1 MKSADAEI
9 LALSGSPRAKGN
21 SISLLKEFLNGAGEK
36 GVKGELIIINQLDF
50 RPCQACGAC
59 SRDGICILKDDMQ
72 EVHQKAAQ
80 ARGIVVAAPIH
91 FGSMSSQTKMMID
104 RFQAF
109 WAAKHVLEKPRIGE
123 EEGKIGFFICV
134 EGSPVKKFCHNAYDI
149 IKVYYDILNVE
160 DRGMLCYS
168 EVRSA
173 PPGIRGNQE
182 AVDEVYKAGVDFA
195 EEIISRR
202 QL

>member
-1 MKSADAEI
+1 MNNSVDI
-9 LALSGSPRAKGN
+9 LAISGSPRVTGN
-21 SISLLKEFLNGAGEK
+21 SKSLLEEFLRGAGEK
-36 GVKGELIIINQLDF
+36 GIKGDLIIINKLNF

-59 SRDGICILKDDMQ
+59 SRDGVCVLRDDMQ
-72 EVHQKAAQ
+72 EVHKLASQ

-149 IKVYYDILNVE
+149 IKVFYDILNVQ

-173 PPGIRGNQE
+173 PPGIRDNPQAME
-182 AVDEVYKAGVDFA
+182 QVYQAGMEFA
-195 EEIISRR
+195 EEIIKRK
-202 QL
+202 